1 MKCSQFRPARHRNQS
16 EQRTP
21 VKHRRHLMSVK
32 STSAARARR
41 TTIPDS
47 QRAALAAERL
57 ALQQRFEDGR
67 LGVELLQ
74 HLALLTDRHLRL
86 AWKARQMPAEIA
98 LVAVGGYGRARLFPH
113 SDVDIL
119 ILLPVSPDAELRAKL
134 ETLVGTF
141 WDIGLEAGHSV
152 RTLDEC
158 FAVAAS
164 DITVQTNMLESRLLC
179 GNRELY
185 RRFTRK
191 LQQSIDP
198 TAFLRAKRIEQQK
211 RHTKHQETNLEP
223 NLKESAGGLRDL
235 NTILWISRAAQLG
248 HTWLELSRRGFITRE
263 EAGAISRHER
273 VLELLRIQLHYL
285 AGRREDRLLFD
296 HQTALAKKLGF
307 ADRASKRASERLMK
321 RYYLTAKSVS
331 QLNTI
336 LLQNLALRINPPV
349 NSKKVV
355 QINERFVVIRGELL
369 SAPDQTIFER
379 DPCSILET
387 FALLQQHHEI
397 KGIGAETLRA
407 LWRARRR
414 INPASRRDPRMREQ
428 FMAILRSPTRMI
440 RELRRMHQYDILGR
454 YIPAFGRIVGQ
465 MQHDLYH
472 VYTVDEHILKVVRNV
487 RRFAVPELAHE
498 FPLCSRL
505 MSEFD
510 KPELLYLAGLFHDI
524 AKGRGGD
531 HSELG
536 KVDAHRFCKSHGLA
550 PADCE
555 LVAWLVEQ
563 HLVMSATAQ
572 KQDLSDP
579 EVVHEFAQRVSDERH
594 LVALY
599 LLTVAD
605 IRGTSPKVWNAWKA
619 QLLENLFHATRR
631 MLAGEHSGRQDG
643 QRARQEDAMALLRL
657 YAIPEL
663 DYQQLWQ
670 QLDTAYFLRH
680 DAQEIAWHTRQLH
693 GQVESEKPV
702 VRARL
707 SPIGEGLQVMV
718 YIPDQKELFSRI
730 CSFFE
735 GISFDIYEARIHTTR
750 HGYALDTFHIQD
762 VSNRQPG
769 YRDLISYIE
778 YELTERLSKKAPL
791 PALTK
796 PRLNRQLRHFP
807 ITPEVDIHAD
817 DRGTFQML
825 SIVAGNRP
833 GLLSRVAR
841 MLAAF
846 DINLHSAKISTLG
859 ERAEDTFVVSGSTF
873 SNLKATVQFESDL
886 LDQLRI

>member
-1 MKCSQFRPARHRNQS
+1 MSTKLTSSARVRS
-16 EQRTP
+16 P
-21 VKHRRHLMSVK
+21 VL
-32 STSAARARR
+32 
-41 TTIPDS
+41 PDS
-47 QRAALAAERL
+47 QRAALAGER
-57 ALQQRFEDGR
+57 AVLQQRFEDGQ
-67 LGVELLQ
+67 LETELLK

-86 AWKARQMPAEIA
+86 AWKSRQMPAEIA
-98 LVAVGGYGRARLFPH
+98 LLAVGGYGRAQLFPH

-119 ILLPVSPDAELRAKL
+119 ILLPAAPREELRGKL
-134 ETLVGTF
+134 ESLVGNF
-141 WDIGLEAGHSV
+141 WDIGLEVGHSV
-152 RTLDEC
+152 RTLNEC
-158 FAVAAS
+158 FTVAAS
-164 DITVQTNMLESRLLC
+164 DVTVQTNMLESRLLC

-185 RRFTRK
+185 KRFTHK

-198 TAFLRAKRIEQQK
+198 ATFLRAKRIEQQK
-211 RHTKHQETNLEP
+211 RHVKYQETNLEP

-235 NTILWISRAAQLG
+235 NTILWISRAARLG
-248 HTWLELSRRGFITRE
+248 HTWLELSRRGFITHE
-263 EAGAISRHER
+263 EAGAISRHKR
-273 VLELLRIQLHYL
+273 MLELLRIQLHYL

-307 ADRASKRASERLMK
+307 AERASKRASERLMQ

-336 LLQNLALRINPPV
+336 LLQNLALRISPPV

-355 QINERFVVIRGELL
+355 SLNKGFVVIRGELL
-369 SAPDQTIFER
+369 SAPDQNIFER
-379 DPCSILET
+379 DPCAILEA

-414 INPASRRDPRMREQ
+414 INPVSRRDPRMREL
-428 FMAILRSPTRMI
+428 FMAILRSPTRVI

-472 VYTVDEHILKVVRNV
+472 VYTVDEHILKVVRNL

-505 MSEFD
+505 MSEFE

-531 HSELG
+531 HSDLG
-536 KVDAHRFCKSHGLA
+536 KVDALRFCKAHGL
-550 PADCE
+550 PPVDCE
-555 LVAWLVEQ
+555 LVSWLVEQ

-579 EVVHEFAQRVSDERH
+579 EVVHGFSQRVGDERH
-594 LVALY
+594 LIALY

-631 MLAGEHSGRQDG
+631 MLAGEPNERQDG
-643 QRARQEDAMALLRL
+643 QRGRQEDAMARLRL
-657 YAIPEL
+657 YAIPEA
-663 DYQQLWQ
+663 DYQEFWQ
-670 QLDTAYFLRH
+670 QLDTAYFLKH
-680 DAQEIAWHTRQLH
+680 EAQEIAWHTRQLH
-693 GQVESEKPV
+693 GLVHAEEPV

-718 YIPDQKELFSRI
+718 YVTDQKELFSRI
-730 CSFFE
+730 CSFIE
-735 GISFDIYEARIHTTR
+735 SISFDIYEARIHTTR

-762 VSNRQPG
+762 ASNRQPG

-796 PRLNRQLRHFP
+796 PRLSRQLRHFP
-807 ITPEVDIHAD
+807 ITPEVDIQAD
-817 DRGTFQML
+817 ECGTFQVL

-833 GLLSRVAR
+833 GLLSRIAR

-859 ERAEDTFVVSGSTF
+859 ARAEDTFVVSGSAF
-873 SNLKATVQFESDL
+873 NSLKATVKFESDL